1 MDEYTMSAFALY
13 SDGHTGDAFA
23 EVSEDSL
30 VACFAKMAGEV
41 ADWLPVALARG
52 AGFEPPRAIELTLE
66 WSGAPAP
73 APAPAPEPP
82 AAPSDS
88 AREAPEPPIT
98 SMRCTA
104 RRRLCSADGVGFAIP
119 AALRGAPA

>member
-1 MDEYTMSAFALY
+1 MMDEYTMSAFALY
-13 SDGHTGDAFA
+13 SDGRTGEAFA
-23 EVSEDSL
+23 EVSEVSL

-41 ADWLPVALARG
+41 ADWLPGALAHG
-52 AGFEPPRAIELTLE
+52 GGSEPPRAIELTLE

-73 APAPAPEPP
+73 APAPELP

-88 AREAPEPPIT
+88 AREAPQPPIT

-104 RRRLCSADGVGFAIP
+104 RRRLCSVDGVGFAIP